1 VFAAA
6 RLAARADVAEAAANA
21 VRDDRCVDSIRAH
34 NTPRKRPLF
43 VADERTQLVGWL
55 DPQRPIVHMK
65 GEGLSETDGEGR
77 MAVERG

>member
-1 VFAAA
+1 VTIAAWIA
-6 RLAARADVAEAAANA
+6 SAP
-21 VRDDRCVDSIRAH
+21 I
-34 NTPRKRPLF
+34 TPPRKRPLF

-65 GEGLSETDGEGR
+65 GEGLSETDGKGR